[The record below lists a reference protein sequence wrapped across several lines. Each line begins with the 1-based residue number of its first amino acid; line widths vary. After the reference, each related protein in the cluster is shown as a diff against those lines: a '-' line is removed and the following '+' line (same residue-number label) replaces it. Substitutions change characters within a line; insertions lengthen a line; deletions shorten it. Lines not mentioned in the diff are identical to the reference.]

1 MMKMKMKIKVHG
13 LSFFYGAHQILNNI
27 DLDIPAGTITAVSG
41 PSGQGKSSLLTA
53 FNRLWENIDGAKA
66 TGRIWID
73 FGKGL
78 KEVTKMEYGV
88 HHLRRKVGM
97 VFQMPNPLPMS
108 ILKNM
113 QFPLRL
119 AGISEKNVVLEK
131 IEIALKQA
139 HLWEE
144 VKDRLSS
151 DARMLSGGQ
160 LQRLC
165 IARTLVLQPEVLLM
179 DEPTASLDPVSV
191 EKIENLLLDLKPT
204 CTIVMVSH
212 YMDQIRRIADR
223 NLVLSDGKLQSKC
236 KANG

>member
-1 MMKMKMKIKVHG
+1 MDSI
-13 LSFFYGAHQILNNI
+13 FFYGAHQVLNNI
-27 DLDIPAGTITAVSG
+27 DLDIPTDTITAVSG

-53 FNRLWENIDGAKA
+53 LNRLWENIDGAKA
-66 TGRIWID
+66 TGRIWMN
-73 FGKGL
+73 FGTGL
-78 KEVTKMEYGV
+78 EEITKREYGV

-108 ILKNM
+108 IFKNM
-113 QFPLRL
+113 QFPLKL
-119 AGISEKNVVLEK
+119 AGISEKNTVLEK
-131 IEIALKQA
+131 IETALQQA

-144 VKDRLSS
+144 VKDRLSN

-165 IARTLVLQPEVLLM
+165 IARALVLKPEVLLM
-179 DEPTASLDPVSV
+179 DEPTASLDPASV
-191 EKIENLLLDLKPT
+191 NKIETLLLDLKSR

-223 NLVLSDGKLQSKC
+223 NLVLSHGQISL
-236 KANG
+236 

>member
-1 MMKMKMKIKVHG
+1 MTELTTKIKVRG
-13 LSFFYGAHQILNNI
+13 LNFFYGAQKVLDHI
-27 DLDIPAGTITAVSG
+27 DLDIPAGSITAVNG

-53 FNRLWENIDGAKA
+53 FNRLWENIDGARA

-78 KEVTKMEYGV
+78 VEVTQPEYGV

-108 ILKNM
+108 IFRNM
-113 QFPLRL
+113 QFPLKL
-119 AGISEKNVVLEK
+119 AGISEKDCVDEK
-131 IEIALKQA
+131 IETALKQA
-139 HLWEE
+139 HLWKE
-144 VKDRLSS
+144 VKNRLSS

-191 EKIENLLLDLKPT
+191 EKIEDLLLDLKT
-204 CTIVMVSH
+204 RCTIVMVSH
-212 YMDQIRRIADR
+212 YMDQIRRIADT
-223 NLVLSDGKLQSKC
+223 NLRLSDGKLSLVVAAEK
-236 KANG
+236 

>member
-1 MMKMKMKIKVHG
+1 MKKTKIKVQD
-13 LSFFYGAHQILNNI
+13 LNFFYGPHHILNKIN
-27 DLDIPAGTITAVSG
+27 LDIPAGTITAVSG

-53 FNRLWENIDGAKA
+53 LNRLWENIDGARA

-78 KEVTKMEYGV
+78 EEISKKEYNV
-88 HHLRRKVGM
+88 HHLRQKVGM

-113 QFPLRL
+113 QFPLKL
-119 AGISEKNVVLEK
+119 AGISKNMVPEK
-131 IEIALKQA
+131 IETALQQA

-151 DARMLSGGQ
+151 DAQMLSGGQ

-165 IARTLVLQPEVLLM
+165 IARSLVIQPEVLLL
-179 DEPTASLDPVSV
+179 DEPTASLDPASV
-191 EKIENLLLDLKPT
+191 EKIEQLLLELKSR

-223 NLVLSDGKLQSKC
+223 NLLLS
-236 KANG
+236 NGNLSLVTTKEQ

>member
-1 MMKMKMKIKVHG
+1 MTELKTKIKVRG
-13 LSFFYGAHQILNNI
+13 LNFFYGAQKVLDHI
-27 DLDIPAGTITAVSG
+27 DLDIPSGSITAVSG

-53 FNRLWENIDGAKA
+53 FNRLWENIDGARA
-66 TGRIWID
+66 TGHIWID

-78 KEVTKMEYGV
+78 VEVTKPEYGV

-108 ILKNM
+108 IFKNM
-113 QFPLRL
+113 QFPLKL
-119 AGISEKNVVLEK
+119 AGISEKDSVDEK
-131 IEIALKQA
+131 IETALKQA

-144 VKDRLSS
+144 VKNRLSC

-191 EKIENLLLDLKPT
+191 EKIEDLLLDLKT
-204 CTIVMVSH
+204 RCTIVMVSH
-212 YMDQIRRIADR
+212 YMDQIRRIADT
-223 NLVLSDGKLQSKC
+223 NLKLSDGKLSLVMAQ
-236 KANG
+236 